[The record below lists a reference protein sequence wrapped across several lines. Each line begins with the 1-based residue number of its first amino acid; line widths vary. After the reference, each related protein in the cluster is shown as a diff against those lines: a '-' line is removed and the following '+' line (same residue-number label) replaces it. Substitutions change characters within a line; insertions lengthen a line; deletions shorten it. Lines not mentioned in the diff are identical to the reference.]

1 MRNQLNASAAV
12 LESHV
17 TKAGKNVVR
26 PTSIDELPSDPE
38 LLRTM
43 LWAVLQSNDEL
54 AQQIAFLKR
63 ALWGKKSER
72 DVSEDQLALF
82 EEVKKRLGL
91 AKDGDGDAE
100 SPARMPKD
108 KAKTRRGGKRD
119 KKRGRFLGGTVPA
132 DTPVETTHIGLDGA
146 TCPQCGD
153 PLCLLG
159 TDSRKRVGYHPGH
172 FYVQE
177 TVVETGICPKHP
189 HESLHT
195 PEGPEFIVPGGVMAN
210 DLLCQVVSDKFADN
224 LPLNRQSARFRRKG
238 VHLHSSTL
246 SRNVIACAIL
256 ADHVVDAMRDELVQS
271 DWLQGDA
278 TAMPILVGDLGQAHS
293 GHLWVYSNGETAV
306 FQASMTKH
314 AVIPRTFLDGFQ
326 GVWLC
331 DGATDYNAVASLHG
345 VDRGGCWAHARRY
358 VFEAR
363 NDNVEAHQALALIR
377 DLFMGERVAVLLDL
391 EERRAHRAKHAAPL
405 VERIHAWV
413 VEQRKSDH
421 VVKRHKSA
429 FAKAVNYLHNQWA
442 RLKLFLD
449 HPEIPIHNNT
459 SERLLRGPVTG
470 RKVWLFAGSPLGADA
485 NATLFSL
492 TATCMLQGI
501 DPLEYLEDVMPGLA
515 SKTKQQIA
523 ELTPAR
529 WAARRRRERELA
541 AAAK

>member
-1 MRNQLNASAAV
+1 MNIAYDELSIG
-12 LESHV
+12 V
-17 TKAGKNVVR
+17 TKASRNVVQ
-26 PTSIDELPSDPE
+26 PTSIDDLPSDPA
-38 LLRTM
+38 LLRAM
-43 LWAVLQSNDEL
+43 LWEVLQSNDEL
-54 AQQIAFLKR
+54 AHQVAFLKR

-72 DVSEDQLALF
+72 DVSADQLALF

-91 AKDGDGDAE
+91 TKDGDDGDE
-100 SPARMPKD
+100 SPVRMPKG
-108 KAKTRRGGKRD
+108 KAKTKRGGKRD
-119 KKRGRFLGGTVPA
+119 KKRGTFLGGTVPEN
-132 DTPVETTHIGLDGA
+132 TPVKTTHIGLDGA

-159 TDSRKRVGYHPGH
+159 TDSRKRVGFEPGH

-195 PEGPEFIVPGGVMAN
+195 PEGPEFIVPGGVMSN

-224 LPLNRQSARFRRKG
+224 LPLNKQSARFRRKG
-238 VHLHSSTL
+238 VRLHSPTL
-246 SRNVIACAIL
+246 SRNVIAFAAL
-256 ADHVVDAMRDELVQS
+256 ADHIVDAMRDELLES

-278 TAMPILVGDLGQAHS
+278 TGMPILVGDLGQAHS

-314 AVIPRTFLDGFQ
+314 AAIPRSFLDGFQ

-331 DGATDYNAVASLHG
+331 DGATDYNAVARLPG
-345 VDRGGCWAHARRY
+345 IDRGGCWAHARRY

-363 NDNVEAHQALALIR
+363 KDNVEAFKALQLIR

-405 VERIHAWV
+405 VERIRVWV
-413 VEQRKSDH
+413 EEQRKSDH
-421 VVKRHKSA
+421 VLKRHKSA

-442 RLKLFLD
+442 RLKLFLE
-449 HPEIPIHNNT
+449 HAEIPIHNNT
-459 SERLLRGPVTG
+459 SELLLRGPVTG
-470 RKVWLFAGSPLGADA
+470 RRVWLFAGSPVGADA

-501 DPLEYLEDVMPGLA
+501 DPLVYLEDVMPSLA
-515 SKTKQQIA
+515 GKTKKQIA

-529 WAARRRRERELA
+529 WAAREREMH